1 MTQIPEISSCA
12 IQRILNSFHESFA
25 STDNAVHVHVGNSH
39 TVLKNE
45 EFSLTRKLFCQIN
58 SLVTYLVKPLL
69 SRNFCQKC
77 IILRFKVSYTK
88 CENLRIFLP
97 FKILREINLSN
108 FAIWICVWSRLI
120 SSCDHPKGWFQI
132 DWPTISTFLAFYIAF
147 NPNQFFC
154 KIAYFW

>member
-1 MTQIPEISSCA
+1 MTQIPEISTCA
-12 IQRILNSFHESFA
+12 LQRILKFHGSFA

-97 FKILREINLSN
+97 CKILREINLSN
-108 FAIWICVWSRLI
+108 FAIWISVL
-120 SSCDHPKGWFQI
+120 
-132 DWPTISTFLAFYIAF
+132 STYLAFYIAF
-147 NPNQFFC
+147 NPYQFFC
-154 KIAYFW
+154 QIAYFW